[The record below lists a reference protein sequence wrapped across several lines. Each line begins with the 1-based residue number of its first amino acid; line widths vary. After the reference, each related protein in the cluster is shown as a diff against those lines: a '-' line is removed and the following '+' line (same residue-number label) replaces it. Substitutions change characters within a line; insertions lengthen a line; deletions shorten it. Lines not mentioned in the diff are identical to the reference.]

1 MLKQAIWKVLSKRVV
16 SDSGDKLLLP
26 CLYLPTTSFHAGQ
39 SLSGILALKFVYFI
53 RVEFSW
59 FAVALFL
66 LFFVL
71 LLELFPI
78 VWDQIK
84 STSES
89 ECSASDEV
97 LVVPYDN
104 LAPMSCAD
112 ITESKQLLDKLVM
125 VKYNG
130 ALGKNMGFGGPE
142 WGLENTIKGKTSD
155 MVIPSQAVAS

>member
-78 VWDQIK
+78 VWDQVE

-89 ECSASDEV
+89 EGSASDEV

-104 LAPMSCAD
+104 LAPISCD
-112 ITESKQLLDKLVM
+112 ITESKQLLDKLVV
-125 VKYNG
+125 VKYNR
-130 ALGKNMGFGGPE
+130 ALGKNMGFVGPK
-142 WGLENTIKGKTSD
+142 WGLENMIKGKTSD

>member
-1 MLKQAIWKVLSKRVV
+1 MVINFF
-16 SDSGDKLLLP
+16 
-26 CLYLPTTSFHAGQ
+26 CLVCTCP
-39 SLSGILALKFVYFI
+39 
-53 RVEFSW
+53 R
-59 FAVALFL
+59 L
-66 LFFVL
+66 LFTL
-71 LLELFPI
+71 DR
-78 VWDQIK
+78 DQIE

-89 ECSASDEV
+89 ECSVSDEV

-112 ITESKQLLDKLVM
+112 ITESKQLLDKLVV